1 MAMKSSSV
9 CALEP
14 EKITKNKVGPIIW
27 DTLYIVKNIKFVSLK
42 WINMDKYGYLYNI
55 LFTE

>member
-1 MAMKSSSV
+1 MK
-9 CALEP
+9 
-14 EKITKNKVGPIIW
+14 KIVK
-27 DTLYIVKNIKFVSLK
+27 YIVKNIKFVSLK